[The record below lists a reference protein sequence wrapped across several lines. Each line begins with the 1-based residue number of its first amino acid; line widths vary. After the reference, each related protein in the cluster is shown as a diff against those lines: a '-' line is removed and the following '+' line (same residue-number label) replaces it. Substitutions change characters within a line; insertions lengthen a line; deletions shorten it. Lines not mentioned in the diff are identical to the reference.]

1 MVLHPSCEGAVEV
14 VRVEEGAEGHRVQ
27 VHGLNEVGQEGALD
41 AEDVPPG
48 ELVWEKENIDT
59 NLAKRENRQIVSYIH
74 ARYYIWWQ
82 ETGKT

>member
-1 MVLHPSCEGAVEV
+1 MVLHPPCEGAVEV

-48 ELVWEKENIDT
+48 QLV
-59 NLAKRENRQIVSYIH
+59 
-74 ARYYIWWQ
+74 
-82 ETGKT
+82 